1 MPLLRNAARTLL
13 FAVAMGGAPYAKAD
27 LVTLYTFDNSGNL
40 GENTGSATAVAWN
53 SFSGV
58 TQGTGLFGGGSGSF
72 TAGTS
77 SAWTSGFSAA
87 GTDFNQFSLSL
98 HVKTTTTANWDDFI
112 SIGATAGQFFL
123 EKNSSNG
130 VSLFNSGPGG
140 DTPANS
146 GSTGITIN
154 DGQWHHLGITVGSNT
169 LSFYADGALVSST
182 AYTGSGTIAGYQLA
196 SRLGDSARAITAEL
210 DDVAIYSTTLTSD
223 QMNWLSSNA
232 AIAVPVPEPGLAV
245 LALVGIA
252 GGLISRRIHRR

>member
-27 LVTLYTFDNSGNL
+27 LVALYTFDNNGNL
-40 GENTGSATAVAWN
+40 GENTGSASVNWN

-58 TQGTGLFGGGSGSF
+58 TQGAGLFGGGSGSF

-77 SAWTSGFSAA
+77 SAWTNGFGAA
-87 GTDFNQFSLSL
+87 NTDFNQFSLSL
-98 HVKTTTTANWDDFI
+98 HVNTTTTANWDDFI

-130 VSLFNSGPGG
+130 VSLFNISSPGG

-146 GSTGITIN
+146 GTTGIAIN
-154 DGQWHHLGITVGSNT
+154 DGQWHHLGITVGDGT

-182 AYTGSGTIAGYQLA
+182 AYTGFGTIAGYQLA

-232 AIAVPVPEPGLAV
+232 AIAVPVPEPGLTV

-252 GGLISRRIHRR
+252 GGLVSRRIHRR